1 MKEILC
7 FGDSNTYGL
16 IPGTKN
22 RYGRDTRWTGL
33 IEQQLYGKG
42 YRIIE
47 EGLCGRTTV
56 FEDELR
62 EGRKGAAFLPTL
74 LESHAPVNRVVLML
88 GTNDCKTFYNA
99 SAEVIGKG
107 MRKTDPSDQKRGSGD
122 KDPSSLTDLAWRGRL
137 GGRLRS
143 GVQSEF
149 R

>member
-42 YRIIE
+42 CRIIE

-56 FEDELR
+56 LR
-62 EGRKGAAFLPTL
+62 MSCARAEKVQRFADSFGEPCAGGPRCF
-74 LESHAPVNRVVLML
+74 
-88 GTNDCKTFYNA
+88 NA
-99 SAEVIGKG
+99 WNE
-107 MRKTDPSDQKRGSGD
+107 
-122 KDPSSLTDLAWRGRL
+122 
-137 GGRLRS
+137 
-143 GVQSEF
+143 
-149 R
+149 

>member
-42 YRIIE
+42 CRIIE

-56 FEDELR
+56 FEDEVQRFCRLFWR
-62 EGRKGAAFLPTL
+62 A
-74 LESHAPVNRVVLML
+74 
-88 GTNDCKTFYNA
+88 
-99 SAEVIGKG
+99 
-107 MRKTDPSDQKRGSGD
+107 MRRWIA
-122 KDPSSLTDLAWRGRL
+122 L
-137 GGRLRS
+137 
-143 GVQSEF
+143 F
-149 R
+149 

>member
-42 YRIIE
+42 CRIIE

-62 EGRKGAAFLPTL
+62 EGRKGAADSFGEPCAGG
-74 LESHAPVNRVVLML
+74 SR
-88 GTNDCKTFYNA
+88 CFNA
-99 SAEVIGKG
+99 WNE
-107 MRKTDPSDQKRGSGD
+107 
-122 KDPSSLTDLAWRGRL
+122 
-137 GGRLRS
+137 
-143 GVQSEF
+143 
-149 R
+149 

>member
-42 YRIIE
+42 CRIIE

-74 LESHAPVNRVVLML
+74 LESHAPVDRVVLCLERMTAMTL
-88 GTNDCKTFYNA
+88 QCFC
-99 SAEVIGKG
+99 
-107 MRKTDPSDQKRGSGD
+107 RGDRS
-122 KDPSSLTDLAWRGRL
+122 WRGAS
-137 GGRLRS
+137 GGADPQGR
-143 GVQSEF
+143 
-149 R
+149 